1 MNMDQRWREELFSL
15 YKKGSW
21 VTIGN
26 HTVKDNGFGLLVL
39 YVTANSSKQNDCKDN
54 LREWSNHLLLE
65 SSKIFWFSLRA
76 CSHLQSVTAFARHL
90 ETKLCYKIWEWRRY
104 TRNRKKIAFLEAT
117 A

>member
-1 MNMDQRWREELFSL
+1 MNMDQRWREEVFSL

-26 HTVKDNGFGLLVL
+26 HTVKDNGFGLVVL

-65 SSKIFWFSLRA
+65 SLKIFGFHCVLVRIYKVSQHLRGIWR
-76 CSHLQSVTAFARHL
+76 QNFATKFGNGDGTL
-90 ETKLCYKIWEWRRY
+90 EIGRKLH
-104 TRNRKKIAFLEAT
+104 F
-117 A
+117 